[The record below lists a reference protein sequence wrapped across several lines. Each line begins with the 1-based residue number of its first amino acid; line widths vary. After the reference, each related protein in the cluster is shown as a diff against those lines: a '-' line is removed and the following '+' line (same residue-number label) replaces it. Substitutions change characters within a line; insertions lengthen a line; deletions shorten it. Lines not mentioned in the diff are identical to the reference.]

1 MLRLSLVFVAAFLVT
16 TCADST
22 SPRGTCFRGTLGAEA
37 VESGTVA
44 ANDCAFTVQGGKVG
58 YADYRVHLDQG
69 QRYLFTLSTTG
80 QWQPTLQL
88 LQPQHDDS
96 IMVAGWSDTDGIDV
110 RTSEILFVPP
120 YSGTF
125 TLRVISNSGTNGSY
139 TLRSRSCG
147 GSSTEIFGDTP
158 IGTSGT
164 ISGSSCVVHDRFLDA
179 DSTHADL
186 FVLYLGR
193 NESKV
198 ISVKRTS
205 GTLAPAFILTGPF
218 LERPAGFS
226 RQVTVA
232 AGDSVSSTVTG
243 GNVAGDY
250 ILAVGAARYEQ
261 YGGYQLVVSPAP

>member
-1 MLRLSLVFVAAFLVT
+1 MGRIPFAIAAVIIVVA
-16 TCADST
+16 CSDST
-22 SPRGTCFRGTLGAEA
+22 SPRQACVRGTLSAGA

-44 ANDCAFTVQGGKVG
+44 ANDCAFNVLGSKVG
-58 YADYRVHLDQG
+58 YTDYRVELEQG
-69 QRYLFTLSTTG
+69 ERYLFTLAASG
-80 QWQPTLQL
+80 LWQPTLQL

-96 IMVAGWSDTDGIDV
+96 IMVAGWADSDGIDV

-147 GSSTEIFGDTP
+147 GSSTEIFGNTP
-158 IGTSGT
+158 ISTSGT
-164 ISGSSCVVHDRFLDA
+164 ISATSCVVHDRFLDA
-179 DSTHADL
+179 DSIHADL

-198 ISVKRTS
+198 ITVKRTS
-205 GTLAPAFILTGPF
+205 GNLVPAFIVTGPF
-218 LERPAGFS
+218 LERPSGFS
-226 RQVTVA
+226 RQVSIA
-232 AGDSVSSTVTG
+232 AVDSMSSTVTG

-250 ILAVGAARYEQ
+250 ILAVGASRYEQ
-261 YGGYQLVVSPAP
+261 TGGYQLTVSPTP